1 VTITSRARRR
11 QVRFQKERRT
21 TARSRN
27 HDEDE
32 RLLPALSSGQ
42 NVHSPANRSA
52 EDGGLHHCMSAAD
65 FQSALN
71 PAASESAHIAQ
82 LWWTFFWVTLVI
94 FALVAIFLFIAIL
107 RNTRRAPEDPQVS
120 IVPEPAQATEKR
132 AAKVVSAL
140 VVITVLVL
148 FALLVGDFFTGNAIY
163 ATPDPN
169 ALAIKITGHQW
180 WWEVQYEDPQPSE
193 IMTTANEIHVPV
205 GKPVKLE
212 LQSSD
217 VIHSFWV
224 PNIHGKKDLVPGHPT
239 TTWFTARRIGEYRGQ
254 CAEYCGEQHAHMRLV
269 FVAESA
275 DAFSNWLAAQKK
287 SGVEPMSDSQRRGR
301 DVFLA
306 SQCVMCHTIQG
317 TKARATLGPD
327 LTHIAARKMIAAG
340 ELPNNRGY
348 LAGWILNAS
357 ALKPGVRMPPN
368 QLSSD
373 DLNALLD
380 YLESLK

>member
-1 VTITSRARRR
+1 
-11 QVRFQKERRT
+11 
-21 TARSRN
+21 
-27 HDEDE
+27 
-32 RLLPALSSGQ
+32 
-42 NVHSPANRSA
+42 
-52 EDGGLHHCMSAAD
+52 MSAAQ

-71 PAASESAHIAQ
+71 PAASESAHIAH
-82 LWWTFFWVTLVI
+82 LWWIFFWVTLAI

-107 RNTRRAPEDPQVS
+107 RNIRRVPDDPQAS
-120 IVPEPAQATEKR
+120 IVPEPPQANESR
-132 AAKVVSAL
+132 ATKVVSAL
-140 VVITVLVL
+140 VVLTVIIL
-148 FALLVGDFFTGNAIY
+148 FALLIGDFFTGNAIY

-180 WWEVQYEDPQPSE
+180 WWEVEYEDPQPSE
-193 IMTTANEIHVPV
+193 VMTTANEIHVPV

-212 LQSSD
+212 LRSTD

-239 TTWFTARRIGEYRGQ
+239 TTWFTARRTGEFRGQ
-254 CAEYCGEQHAHMRLV
+254 CAEYCGQQHAHMRMV
-269 FVAESA
+269 FVAESP
-275 DAFSNWLAAQKK
+275 DAFSSWLTAQKK
-287 SGVEPMSDSQRRGR
+287 PAAEPTSDSQRRGR
-301 DVFLA
+301 DVFMT

-327 LTHIAARKMIAAG
+327 LTHIGARKMIAAG
-340 ELPNNRGY
+340 ELPNTRGY

-357 ALKPGVRMPPN
+357 TLKPGVRMPPN

-373 DLNALLD
+373 DLNSLLD

>member
-1 VTITSRARRR
+1 M
-11 QVRFQKERRT
+11 
-21 TARSRN
+21 N
-27 HDEDE
+27 
-32 RLLPALSSGQ
+32 
-42 NVHSPANRSA
+42 
-52 EDGGLHHCMSAAD
+52 AAD

-71 PAASESAHIAQ
+71 PAASESAHIVH
-82 LWWTFFWVTLVI
+82 LWWIFFSVMLVI

-107 RNTRRAPEDPQVS
+107 RNKSRTRDDPRLDVNAD
-120 IVPEPAQATEKR
+120 PAQATESR
-132 AAKVVSAL
+132 ATNVVSAL
-140 VVITVLVL
+140 VVVTVLIL
-148 FALLVGDFFTGNAIY
+148 FALLIGDFFTGNAIY

-180 WWEVQYEDPQPSE
+180 WWEVEYQDPQPSE
-193 IMTTANEIHVPV
+193 IVTTANEIHVPV

-239 TTWFTARRIGEYRGQ
+239 TTWFTARRTGEFRGQ

-269 FVAESA
+269 FVSQPAEE
-275 DAFSNWLAAQKK
+275 FEFWLAAQKQ
-287 SGVEPMSDSQRRGR
+287 SAPQPRTDSQRRGR
-301 DVFLA
+301 EVFLSA
-306 SQCVMCHTIQG
+306 QCVMCHTIQG

-327 LTHIAARKMIAAG
+327 LTHIAGRKMIAAG
-340 ELPNNRGY
+340 ELPNTRGY

-373 DLNALLD
+373 DLNSLLD

>member
-1 VTITSRARRR
+1 
-11 QVRFQKERRT
+11 
-21 TARSRN
+21 
-27 HDEDE
+27 
-32 RLLPALSSGQ
+32 
-42 NVHSPANRSA
+42 
-52 EDGGLHHCMSAAD
+52 MSAAD

-71 PAASESAHIAQ
+71 PAASESAHITH

-107 RNTRRAPEDPQVS
+107 RNIRRASGDPQPP
-120 IVPEPAQATEKR
+120 ILPEPTQASENR
-132 AAKVVSAL
+132 ATKVVSAL
-140 VVITVLVL
+140 VVITVLIL
-148 FALLVGDFFTGNAIY
+148 FALLIGDFFTGNAIY

-180 WWEVQYEDPQPSE
+180 WWEVEYQDPQPSE
-193 IMTTANEIHVPV
+193 IVTTANEIHVPV

-239 TTWFTARRIGEYRGQ
+239 TTWFTARRTGEFRGQ

-269 FVAESA
+269 FVAEA
-275 DAFSNWLAAQKK
+275 PDAFSSWLAAQKK
-287 SGVEPMSDSQRRGR
+287 SAPEPMSDSQRRGR

-327 LTHIAARKMIAAG
+327 LTHIAGRKMIAAG
-340 ELPNNRGY
+340 ELPNTRGY

-373 DLNALLD
+373 DLNSLLD